1 MKHFPNFTRTQ
12 AAVFKLAVIYVV
24 AAICLLFIMTSCASV
39 KTHHTSRHY
48 KVDACPRWA
57 DNIKN
62 PENEE
67 FVEEVAFNLNKPVSQ
82 VTQKEFNNRYLNN

>member
-1 MKHFPNFTRTQ
+1 MKKELKNQ
-12 AAVFKLAVIYVV
+12 LIKLGVLYVIGAVCIS
-24 AAICLLFIMTSCASV
+24 ILLFSCTAV
-39 KTHHTSRHY
+39 KSHHTSRHY

>member
-1 MKHFPNFTRTQ
+1 MKKELKTQ
-12 AAVFKLAVIYVV
+12 LIKLGVLYVIGAVCIS
-24 AAICLLFIMTSCASV
+24 ILLFSCTAV
-39 KTHHTSRHY
+39 KSHHTSRHF

-67 FVEEVAFNLNKPVSQ
+67 FVVEVAFNLNKPVSQ
-82 VTQKEFNNRYLNN
+82 VSQQEFNNRYLNN

>member
-1 MKHFPNFTRTQ
+1 MKKELKTQ
-12 AAVFKLAVIYVV
+12 LIKLGVLYVIGAVCIS
-24 AAICLLFIMTSCASV
+24 ILLFSCTAV
-39 KTHHTSRHY
+39 KSHHTSRHY

-67 FVEEVAFNLNKPVSQ
+67 FVEEVAFNKGISSSA
-82 VTQKEFNNRYLNN
+82 VTQEQFNERYVLTTKTN

>member
-1 MKHFPNFTRTQ
+1 MKKELKNQ
-12 AAVFKLAVIYVV
+12 LIKLGVLYVIGAVCIS
-24 AAICLLFIMTSCASV
+24 ILLFSCTAV
-39 KTHHTSRHY
+39 KSHHTSRHF

>member
-12 AAVFKLAVIYVV
+12 AAVFKLAVLYVV
-24 AAICLLFIMTSCASV
+24 GAICMLFVMASCASV

-67 FVEEVAFNLNKPVSQ
+67 FVEEVAFNMNITADK
-82 VTQKEFNNRYLNN
+82 VTQEQFNKRYLNN

>member
-1 MKHFPNFTRTQ
+1 MFTRREKITLKLLVLYCIT
-12 AAVFKLAVIYVV
+12 AV
-24 AAICLLFIMTSCASV
+24 CLLFMLNACTSNKRCV
-39 KTHHTSRHY
+39 KGRADS
-48 KVDACPRWA
+48 CPGWT

-67 FVEEVAFNLNKPVSQ
+67 FVVEVAFNLNKPVSQ

>member
-1 MKHFPNFTRTQ
+1 MKKEIKLLLLYIVT
-12 AAVFKLAVIYVV
+12 AACI
-24 AAICLLFIMTSCASV
+24 IIMMEACGSAKNISV
-39 KTHHTSRHY
+39 RKY
-48 KVDACPRWA
+48 KVDACPSWA

-82 VTQKEFNNRYLNN
+82 VTQQEFNNRYLNN